1 MRQVHRVRGVHRVHR
16 ALVAATFAFAV
27 ACSGPLQLAN
37 IQVGRALNQDRS
49 ISSITTLFK
58 PNETVYVSVQTT
70 AAGKGAVSV
79 KWKYGTRV
87 IDEPSKQV
95 NYDGPASTE
104 FHMQN
109 SGGFPPGDYSVDVF
123 IDGVQVGSRTFKVDT
138 YFK

>member
-1 MRQVHRVRGVHRVHR
+1 MALLVRMSLAVV
-16 ALVAATFAFAV
+16 ALFLGV
-27 ACSGPLQLAN
+27 ACAGPLQLAN

-58 PNETVYVSVQTT
+58 PSETVYVSVQTT
-70 AAGKGAVSV
+70 AAGKGTVSV

-123 IDGVQVGSRTFKVDT
+123 IDGVQVGTRAFKVGEF
-138 YFK
+138 YS

>member
-1 MRQVHRVRGVHRVHR
+1 MTRVQQVR
-16 ALVAATFAFAV
+16 LVLAAATLMFAV

-37 IQVGRALNQDRS
+37 IQVGRSLNQDRS

-58 PNETVYVSVQTT
+58 PNETIYVSVHTT
-70 AAGKGAVSV
+70 AAGKGTVSV
-79 KWKYGTRV
+79 KWKFGSHV

-95 NYDGPASTE
+95 SYDGPASTE

-123 IDGVQVGSRTFKVDT
+123 IDGVQVGSRAFKVDK
-138 YFK
+138 YFE

>member
-1 MRQVHRVRGVHRVHR
+1 MKQVRGVRRVR
-16 ALVAATFAFAV
+16 QVQSALAAALVFAIG
-27 ACSGPLQLAN
+27 CSGPLQLAN

-58 PNETVYVSVQTT
+58 PNETIYVSVQTT
-70 AAGKGAVSV
+70 AAGKGTVSV

-138 YFK
+138 YFQ

>member
-1 MRQVHRVRGVHRVHR
+1 MTLLVRMSLAMVTLCLG
-16 ALVAATFAFAV
+16 V

-70 AAGKGAVSV
+70 AAGKGTVSV

-109 SGGFPPGDYSVDVF
+109 SGGFPPGDYSVDVL
-123 IDGVQVGSRTFKVDT
+123 IDGVQVGSRAFKVQ
-138 YFK
+138 

>member
-1 MRQVHRVRGVHRVHR
+1 MTVLVRTTLALA
-16 ALVAATFAFAV
+16 ALVLSA

-37 IQVGRALNQDRS
+37 IQVGRSLNQDRS

-70 AAGKGAVSV
+70 AAGKGTVSV

-87 IDEPSKQV
+87 VAEPSKPV
-95 NYDGPASTE
+95 SYDGPASTE

-123 IDGVQVGSRTFKVDT
+123 IDGVQVGSRSFKVDR
-138 YFK
+138 YFE

>member
-1 MRQVHRVRGVHRVHR
+1 MRLVLIVA
-16 ALVAATFAFAV
+16 ALVFAA
-27 ACSGPLQLAN
+27 ACSGPLELAN

-58 PNETVYVSVQTT
+58 PSETIYVSVQTK
-70 AAGKGAVSV
+70 AAGKGTVSV

-95 NYDGPASTE
+95 DYDGPASTE

-123 IDGVQVGSRTFKVDT
+123 IDGVQVGTRSFKVDR
-138 YFK
+138 YFE